1 MLQFIILII
10 IVAVIILVVRSIE
23 LKNNIAKCKGD
34 VCTNNPLDRSCKK
47 CGKILSSYD
56 ESVEDWLNL
65 DPEEASKLWLV
76 LSIILAVF
84 IVIVFIFANNLEPT
98 FNPSG

>member
-1 MLQFIILII
+1 MLII
-10 IVAVIILVVRSIE
+10 IIAVFVLVVRSIE
-23 LKNNIAKCKGD
+23 LKNKIAKCKGD
-34 VCTNNPLDRSCKK
+34 VCTSDPLDRSCIK

-56 ESVEDWLNL
+56 QSIEDWLSL
-65 DPEEASKLWLV
+65 DPEEASNLWLV
-76 LSIILAVF
+76 LSIILGVF